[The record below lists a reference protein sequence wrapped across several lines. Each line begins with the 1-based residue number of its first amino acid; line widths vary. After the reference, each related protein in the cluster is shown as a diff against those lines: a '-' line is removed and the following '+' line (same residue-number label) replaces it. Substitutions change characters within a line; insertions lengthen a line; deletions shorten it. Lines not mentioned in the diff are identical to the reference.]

1 MKRLIKNDKYNK
13 RKPRLAGEKVT
24 LIKKKKKDNFEKI
37 YMDTEL
43 DTLFKKEKLLAIK
56 LDETSRHN

>member
-13 RKPRLAGEKVT
+13 GKPRLAGEKVT
-24 LIKKKKKDNFEKI
+24 LIKKKKDNFEKI